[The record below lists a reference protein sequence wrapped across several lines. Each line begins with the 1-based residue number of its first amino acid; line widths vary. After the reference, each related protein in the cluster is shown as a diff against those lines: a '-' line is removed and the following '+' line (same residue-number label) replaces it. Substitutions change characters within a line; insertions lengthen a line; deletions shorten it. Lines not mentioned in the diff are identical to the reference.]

1 MGKEN
6 RGGNERN
13 CEFIMWGENWGDKK
27 GPCFRE
33 KGKLFWKDSELE
45 EDDRYNIYKVERLRK
60 YYRVPSK
67 YYERG

>member
-1 MGKEN
+1 
-6 RGGNERN
+6 
-13 CEFIMWGENWGDKK
+13 MWGENWGDKK

-45 EDDRYNIYKVERLRK
+45 EDDKYNIYKVERRRK